1 MKIALVHD
9 FLTQWGG
16 GEYVLKVFSELYPE
30 APIYVINY
38 DQKIVDEFLP
48 GKKIITSFLQNF
60 PGMPKSF
67 KYWLPFMPRAIE
79 SFDLSGYDV
88 VLSDSS
94 AYAKGVITHG
104 KTKHIC
110 YLHTPTRYLWSDR
123 ETYIASAPIPLPL
136 IGKPIVML
144 IVKFLQRW
152 DLKAA
157 KRPDYLI
164 ANAKYIAD
172 RTRKYYE
179 RTPDEVIFPPVDCSR
194 FKISKEIDDYF
205 LVVGRQ
211 EPYKRTDLAI
221 EAANYLKLPLK
232 IVGGGTKM
240 DVLKKIA
247 GSTIEFTGRVSDDE
261 LVELYSECIAFLF
274 PPLEDAG
281 ITPLEA
287 MASGRPV
294 IAYGEGGALESV
306 VAGVTGEFFAEQTV
320 ESLVAVLKDFDATKY
335 NPQTIRAH
343 AMKFDVENFKEKI
356 KTVVEE
362 NYRKT
367 IEPKTQSR

>member
-1 MKIALVHD
+1 MRIALVHE
-9 FLTQWGG
+9 FLNTWGG
-16 GEYVLKVFSELYPE
+16 GEYVLKVFSEIYPE

-38 DQKIVDEFLP
+38 DKKIVDEFLP
-48 GKKIITSFLQNF
+48 GRKIIPSFLQNF

-94 AYAKGVITHG
+94 AYAKGAITKG

-123 ETYIASAPIPLPL
+123 ESYIKSAPIPLPL
-136 IGKPIVML
+136 IGQPIVKL
-144 IVKFLQRW
+144 IVKFLQKW

-157 KRPDYLI
+157 NRADYLI
-164 ANAKYIAD
+164 ANSKYIAE
-172 RTRKYYE
+172 RTRKFY
-179 RTPDEVIFPPVDCSR
+179 RRNPDEVLFPPVDCSR
-194 FKISKEIDDYF
+194 FKISKEIGDYF

-221 EAANYLKLPLK
+221 KAANVLGIKLKV
-232 IVGGGTKM
+232 VGGGTKL
-240 DVLKKIA
+240 DALKKIA
-247 GSTIEFTGRVSDDE
+247 GPTVEFTGRVSNEE
-261 LVELYSECIAFLF
+261 LVDLYSKCIAFIF

-281 ITPLEA
+281 ITPLET

-294 IAYGEGGALESV
+294 IAYDKGGALESV
-306 VAGVTGEFFAEQTV
+306 VAGITGEFFNEQTV
-320 ESLVAVLKDFDATKY
+320 ESLVEVLKNFDESKY
-335 NPQTIRAH
+335 DPQKIRAH
-343 AMKFDVENFKEKI
+343 AEKFDIRQFQSRVKSVVEKI
-356 KTVVEE
+356 AITH
-362 NYRKT
+362 
-367 IEPKTQSR
+367 

>member
-1 MKIALVHD
+1 MKVALVHD
-9 FLTQWGG
+9 FLNTWGG
-16 GEYVLKVFSELYPE
+16 GEYVLKVFSEIYPE

-48 GKKIITSFLQNF
+48 GKKIIPSFLQNF

-79 SFDLSGYDV
+79 SFDLSDYDV

-123 ETYIASAPIPLPL
+123 ESYIASAPIPLPL

-144 IVKFLQRW
+144 IVKFLQKW

-164 ANAKYIAD
+164 ANAKYIAE
-172 RTRKYYE
+172 RTRKYYR
-179 RTPDEVIFPPVDCSR
+179 RTPDEVLFPPVDCSR
-194 FKISKEIDDYF
+194 FKISEEIGDYF

-211 EPYKRTDLAI
+211 EPYKRTDLVI
-221 EAANYLKLPLK
+221 KAANELGLKLK
-232 IVGGGTKM
+232 IVGGGTKL
-240 DVLKKIA
+240 DSLKKIA
-247 GSTIEFTGRVSDDE
+247 GPTVEFTGRVSDEE
-261 LVELYSECIAFLF
+261 LVALYSRCKAFVF

-294 IAYGEGGALESV
+294 VAYGKGGALESV
-306 VAGVTGEFFAEQTV
+306 VEGVTGEFFKEQTV
-320 ESLVAVLKDFDATKY
+320 ESLVEILRNFDESKY
-335 NPQTIRAH
+335 DPKTIRAH
-343 AMKFDVENFKEKI
+343 AMEFDVEKFKEKI
-356 KTVVEE
+356 KSIVE
-362 NYRKT
+362 R
-367 IEPKTQSR
+367 IAG